1 MIFIQESHLNEV
13 YSSDIIDIDNE
24 IETRK
29 YPNYKQQNSVKL
41 SDIDKYYKDV
51 CNHVYSITKIA
62 IFFSDGL
69 EDKESNVS
77 AFSGYDKRNIIIT
90 SERSNILYEKF
101 ICFFDCGSK
110 TVEMNVRSINYKFEN
125 NHLTVDAELS
135 KMNVKRTNYLYD
147 QEERRKKLES
157 LLTYSES

>member
-1 MIFIQESHLNEV
+1 M
-13 YSSDIIDIDNE
+13 
-24 IETRK
+24 
-29 YPNYKQQNSVKL
+29 KL

-51 CNHVYSITKIA
+51 CNYVYNITKIA

-77 AFSGYDKRNIIIT
+77 SLFQVEDGEHTQRKYCKNGFALFDVSGYDKRNIIIT